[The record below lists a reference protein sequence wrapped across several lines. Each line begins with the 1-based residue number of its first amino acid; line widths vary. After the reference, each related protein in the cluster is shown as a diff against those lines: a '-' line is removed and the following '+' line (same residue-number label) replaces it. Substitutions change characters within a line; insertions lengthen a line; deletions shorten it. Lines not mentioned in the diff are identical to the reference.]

1 MKESETASAGI
12 SRRELL
18 LGAGAFTMTTALFG
32 SMPLTAVAA
41 TAKPKK
47 GGTFRLGVVGS
58 TNDILDAQ
66 TIVAKADQARL
77 VPGFETLLEFDPSFK
92 TENVYG
98 LADTVD
104 VKSPSQYVVRLKKGI
119 TFHDGKTISADDLI
133 YSYGRLLDSKLALP
147 SFKALSPFLDPATG
161 LKKLDART
169 VQFDLKLPNVGFKS
183 TLAAYTNTLV
193 PVGYTRE
200 GKQIGTG
207 PYKVAS
213 FTPGRESRH
222 TRNPNYWGKG
232 RPYFDDIII
241 QDFADKTALVN
252 ALLSSQIDAAVD
264 VPLPQ
269 IAQLKGSP
277 GINVNEVS
285 GGAWLTIAML
295 TDRAPFNDGR
305 VRQAMRL
312 IIDRQ
317 QILDR
322 VLQGHGTIGND
333 LFGFIDQTY
342 NANKFPQ
349 RVPDI
354 AKAVALLKEAGFTK
368 DKPLEF
374 DLAAPDDTGGLIPL
388 VQAFAEQAKATDGVV
403 KVNAKAMDSTY
414 WDTTY
419 AKVPVY
425 TSYWSPREYLPQ
437 IAATAGYGETLYE
450 KTNPQYQT
458 LYTQASGEP
467 DEAKRVAI
475 IKQLQTLDY
484 NEGAYIIP
492 VFNSFADAYKTK
504 LQGVV
509 NRPGQ
514 LNLDYY
520 GRGFQNLWFS

>member
-252 ALLSSQIDAAVD
+252 ALLSGQIDAAVD

-285 GGAWLTIAML
+285 GGAWLTIVML
-295 TDRAPFNDGR
+295 TDRAPFNDAR

-322 VLQGHGTIGND
+322 ALQGHGTIGND

-342 NANKFPQ
+342 NANK
-349 RVPDI
+349 
-354 AKAVALLKEAGFTK
+354 
-368 DKPLEF
+368 
-374 DLAAPDDTGGLIPL
+374 
-388 VQAFAEQAKATDGVV
+388 
-403 KVNAKAMDSTY
+403 
-414 WDTTY
+414 
-419 AKVPVY
+419 
-425 TSYWSPREYLPQ
+425 
-437 IAATAGYGETLYE
+437 TA
-450 KTNPQYQT
+450 
-458 LYTQASGEP
+458 
-467 DEAKRVAI
+467 
-475 IKQLQTLDY
+475 
-484 NEGAYIIP
+484 
-492 VFNSFADAYKTK
+492 
-504 LQGVV
+504 
-509 NRPGQ
+509 
-514 LNLDYY
+514 
-520 GRGFQNLWFS
+520 